1 MSRLPDEQWVMI
13 EDSINKK
20 KIARGSRNRKTH
32 CGKGGSV
39 KFPSDYMTRKEINAM
54 NGDVKSYNLNKPMDW
69 KTLRSMPKDLQITY
83 IKKLRITYDVPDSTL
98 AEALGVSKGYFSK
111 YLIDLGIASGKD
123 AGSKHKGWHK
133 TEKATRFHSWW
144 TQSQY
149 KAVEDAI
156 DIPEEMPKVEAPKI
170 TLADRTQFEVECPV
184 PGEGTLRFESVTA
197 EEASKM
203 IKAILGE
210 TRVRLSLNWNTVREL
225 TCVKEDLTDSR
236 INHTKED

>member
-20 KIARGSRNRKTH
+20 NIARGSRNRKTH

-39 KFPSDYMTRKEINAM
+39 KFPSDYMSRKEINAM

-69 KTLRSMPKDLQITY
+69 KTFRSMPKDLQITY
-83 IKKLRITYDVPDSTL
+83 IKKLRISYDVPDSIL
-98 AEALGVSKGYFSK
+98 AESLGVSKGYFSK

-123 AGSKHKGWHK
+123 SGSKHKGWHK

-149 KAVEDAI
+149 KAVEDTI
-156 DIPEEMPKVEAPKI
+156 DIPEAAGSMETIAESFRALSKVDAPKI
-170 TLADRTQFEVECPV
+170 SEVECPV
-184 PGEGTLRFESVTA
+184 PGEGILKFESVTA
-197 EEASKM
+197 EEASK
-203 IKAILGE
+203 ILKAILGE
-210 TRVRLSLNWNTVREL
+210 TKVRLSLNWNIVDRKS
-225 TCVKEDLTDSR
+225 VV
-236 INHTKED
+236 